1 MIFLTIHFDLTAILF
16 FVSHSEK
23 QTIYYVIHWGRQ
35 SNVNSH
41 IKREDGHHG
50 REDGHFKREDNHV
63 RRDDNHVKRED
74 VHIKREDDYKPK
86 PDYGNSYV
94 PGAGPE
100 HYAPNSLDH
109 FKRGYEER
117 AAHRDKEFYSLNHGP
132 TGRAGGGG
140 GDRRR
145 PIGWSSSGDNGGN
158 GGGPSA
164 HGMSGDRRNG
174 YGGGGGQPRNSRQD
188 DSAPWNKNARDHQRP
203 TILQGLDIQALVDRL
218 STKLSVPDE
227 LFADLDETRSEN
239 RNVFDSGKAMTALIS
254 VAARRRNIG
263 LGHALWDWMDRARIA
278 KNTFHYNSM
287 ISVTEKARDYQ
298 KALHLL
304 KEMKDRNIPKNEV
317 T

>member
-1 MIFLTIHFDLTAILF
+1 M
-16 FVSHSEK
+16 
-23 QTIYYVIHWGRQ
+23 
-35 SNVNSH
+35 NS
-41 IKREDGHHG
+41 D
-50 REDGHFKREDNHV
+50 
-63 RRDDNHVKRED
+63 
-74 VHIKREDDYKPK
+74 
-86 PDYGNSYV
+86 
-94 PGAGPE
+94 
-100 HYAPNSLDH
+100 
-109 FKRGYEER
+109 
-117 AAHRDKEFYSLNHGP
+117 
-132 TGRAGGGG
+132 
-140 GDRRR
+140 
-145 PIGWSSSGDNGGN
+145 
-158 GGGPSA
+158 
-164 HGMSGDRRNG
+164 DRRNG
-174 YGGGGGQPRNSRQD
+174 YGGGGGGQRRNSRQD

-227 LFADLDETRSEN
+227 LFTDLDETRREN

-298 KALHLL
+298 KALQLL